1 LSEERLD
8 GIQLAGKRPD
18 ARHLSARGAEARARG
33 ARARA
38 RGAWAR
44 ARDASPARA
53 RGASPARARDASPAR
68 DGVFA
73 VVVVIRDAV

>member
-1 LSEERLD
+1 MEPNLSEERLD

-33 ARARA
+33 ARARGA
-38 RGAWAR
+38 R
-44 ARDASPARA
+44 ARA
-53 RGASPARARDASPAR
+53 RGARARARGASPAR

-73 VVVVIRDAV
+73 VVVVMRDAV

>member
-1 LSEERLD
+1 MEPNLSEERLD

-38 RGAWAR
+38 RGAR
-44 ARDASPARA
+44 ARA
-53 RGASPARARDASPAR
+53 RGASPAR

-73 VVVVIRDAV
+73 VVVVSRDAVL